1 MSLALSKAAQL
12 KPELRLAQAL
22 SEFEAILRYEE
33 KAKFRAYSAQS
44 PPNAA
49 DVMQLTAEI
58 DHDALRKQKFRRCVA
73 PRLCNFLQ
81 AVQGFTGAIDTFI
94 GGSQSLTASAI
105 WGVVKLSLQ
114 VVY

>member
-1 MSLALSKAAQL
+1 MALALSKAARL

-22 SEFEAILRYEE
+22 SEFEVVLRDKD
-33 KAKFRAYSAQS
+33 KAKLRAYRAQS
-44 PPNAA
+44 PPNAT
-49 DVMQLTAEI
+49 DVMRLTAEI
-58 DHDALRKQKFRRCVA
+58 DLDALRKHKFRRCVG

-81 AVQGFTGAIDTFI
+81 AVQGFADTVV

-114 VVY
+114 VIK